1 MAFRYALGRQTYV
14 VSDVVETII
23 RNWDEL
29 SSDVQHKIKIEIE
42 EAISRDMAGHEMD
55 VKQWK
60 KVLKCISK

>member
-29 SSDVQHKIKIEIE
+29 SSNVQRRIKMEIE
-42 EAISRDMAGHEMD
+42 EAISKNMAGHEMD
-55 VKQWK
+55 VKEWK
-60 KVLKCISK
+60 KILKCILK